1 MVENSCVKCAVHKN
15 HDAVGTCA
23 FCGRGFCS
31 VCRSIIE
38 GKMACAGCAEKQLG
52 VSHSDSKSNLEE
64 GPVALKAHDAISRN
78 AAVVLLLLSS
88 ITYIPLLANWDEG
101 RSTFI
106 GLLVLAIVSFGFQI
120 ALIIRNNALI
130 WWGCFVLWI
139 VDMIVTNI
147 VQFHDWDP
155 SGAFS
160 LVILIFFF
168 PFAIGILVWISYRS
182 EKLMFRSMVIT
193 AVLSIVIWAI
203 LQTAF
208 TSH

>member
-1 MVENSCVKCAVHKN
+1 MLENSCVKCAAHKD
-15 HDAVGTCA
+15 HDAIGTCA

-31 VCRSIIE
+31 LCRSTVE
-38 GKMACAGCAEKQLG
+38 GRAACSACAAKWFSIPLG
-52 VSHSDSKSNLEE
+52 EIKSDFAE
-64 GPVALKAHDAISRN
+64 GPAVAKPHDIISRN

-88 ITYIPLLANWDEG
+88 ITYIPLLAHWDKG

-139 VDMIVTNI
+139 VDMIVTDV
-147 VQFHDWDP
+147 VQFYDWDP

-160 LVILIFFF
+160 LIVLIFFF
-168 PFAIGILVWISYRS
+168 PFSIGILVWISYRS
-182 EKLMFRSMVIT
+182 EKLMFRSMAIA
-193 AVLSIVIWAI
+193 AVLSVIIWAI
-203 LQTAF
+203 LQSALMH
-208 TSH
+208 S

>member
-1 MVENSCVKCAVHKN
+1 MVENACRKCAAHKDR
-15 HDAVGTCA
+15 DAVGSCS

-38 GKMACAGCAEKQLG
+38 GRAACSACTEKWLSIPQG
-52 VSHSDSKSNLEE
+52 EIKSSFIG
-64 GPVALKAHDAISRN
+64 GPTVAKTHDATSRS
-78 AAVVLLLLSS
+78 AAIVLLLLSS
-88 ITYIPLLANWDEG
+88 LTYIPMLAHWDKG

-139 VDMIVTNI
+139 VDMIVTTI
-147 VQFHDWDP
+147 VQFYSLDP
-155 SGAFS
+155 SGALS
-160 LVILIFFF
+160 LVVLIFFF
-168 PFAIGILVWISYRS
+168 PFAIGIMVWISYRS
-182 EKLMFRSMVIT
+182 EQLMFRAMVISV
-193 AVLSIVIWAI
+193 VLSAIIYII

-208 TSH
+208 THS

>member
-1 MVENSCVKCAVHKN
+1 MAENDCVKCHSHKDR
-15 HDAVGTCA
+15 DAIGTCA

-31 VCRSIIE
+31 VCRSTVE
-38 GKMACAGCAEKQLG
+38 GRAACSICAAKWFSIPLG
-52 VSHSDSKSNLEE
+52 EIKSSFVE
-64 GPVALKAHDAISRN
+64 GPAAVKTHDATSRS
-78 AAVVLLLLSS
+78 AAVVLMLLCT
-88 ITYIPLLANWDEG
+88 ITYIPLLAHWDKG

-139 VDMIVTNI
+139 VDMIVTDI
-147 VQFHDWDP
+147 VQFYDWDP

-168 PFAIGILVWISYRS
+168 PFAIGIMVWISYRS
-182 EKLMFRSMVIT
+182 EKLMFRSMAISV
-193 AVLSIVIWAI
+193 VLSVIIWAI
-203 LQTAF
+203 LQTALM
-208 TSH
+208 HY